1 MSDVKITSVRAIATA
16 PQGSNLI
23 IVRIDTNQ
31 PGLYGYG
38 CATYTQRFTPVLT
51 VINDYMGKLL
61 IGHDALNVN
70 DAWEHMMNSSYWRNG
85 PVLNNAI
92 SGCDMAL
99 WDIIGKAANM
109 PVWQLWGGKVRQ
121 AVPVGEEVVRQ
132 QDHALRSRLWGL
144 GVLRRRRNLQIDG
157 GGSGRQLEGAGQG
170 DPAWGIDA
178 DVVHGVNLRQKIGV
192 SMGDASVVL
201 PIALRA

>member
-92 SGCDMAL
+92 SGVDDGL
-99 WDIIGKAANM
+99 RYG
-109 PVWQLWGGKVRQ
+109 
-121 AVPVGEEVVRQ
+121 PVGYYRQ
-132 QDHALRSRLWGL
+132 GGEYAGLAAL
-144 GVLRRRRNLQIDG
+144 
-157 GGSGRQLEGAGQG
+157 GRQGAPGRAG
-170 DPAWGIDA
+170 LPP
-178 DVVHGVNLRQKIGV
+178 HRQHR
-192 SMGDASVVL
+192 L
-201 PIALRA
+201 